1 MRNNKRGM
9 ALILVL
15 WIMLA
20 LILLAAGISI
30 MARTETQI
38 SRNHSDLIRC
48 RWASRAGIY
57 SAMEKLKT
65 LNEEQNTYLGEEPY
79 TVTSDDMSL
88 DFGGYVFN
96 VVIQDETSRVNI
108 NAAEAPTLTKLFET
122 TDLVD
127 CIVDWRDTDETP
139 GSDGAETEYYNT
151 LKPSYNCKNADFET
165 VRELQLVKG
174 VTSDILSAPMTTGTT
189 PLIDMLTVFAPK
201 TAATADTSGLV
212 DIQSATQESLQS
224 AFGSVLTADDITAII
239 QYRTS
244 QAFKTPA
251 EIVLVPG
258 LERSK
263 IEQIYDRLTV
273 SGIEAKKGLVNI
285 NTASVDVLSVIPG
298 FDQDIATAIINYR
311 KDQGAYSSVSQL
323 LETKE
328 VTNEAFVSAAP
339 YFTIK
344 STVFRIISTGSLESS
359 GATATITCI
368 VEISSDGKTQ
378 IRYWQE

>member
-1 MRNNKRGM
+1 M

-38 SRNHSDLIRC
+38 SRNYSDLVRC
-48 RWASRAGIY
+48 RWAARAGIY
-57 SAMEKLKT
+57 SALEKIKT
-65 LNEEQNTYLGEEPY
+65 LNQEQTTYLGEDPF
-79 TVTSDDMSL
+79 TITSDDLSIDL
-88 DFGGYVFN
+88 GGYAFSL
-96 VVIQDETSRVNI
+96 VIQDESSRVNI
-108 NAAEAPTLTKLFET
+108 NSAESATLTKLFET
-122 TDLVD
+122 SDLVD
-127 CIVDWRDTDETP
+127 CITDWRDADDTP
-139 GSDGAETEYYNT
+139 GPNGAETDYYNT

-174 VTSDILSAPMTTGTT
+174 VTPDILAAPITGGTI
-189 PLIDMLTVFAPK
+189 PLVDMLTVFAPK
-201 TAATADTSGLV
+201 NQTAASTSSLI
-212 DIQSATQESLQS
+212 DIQSATQASLQS
-224 AFGSVLTADDITAII
+224 GLGSVLSAEDINAII
-239 QYRTS
+239 AYRTS
-244 QAFKTPA
+244 TAFKTPA

-258 LERSK
+258 LSRSK
-263 IEQIYDRLTV
+263 IEQIYDKITV
-273 SGIEAKKGLVNI
+273 AGVQAKTGLVNI

-298 FDQDIATAIINYR
+298 FDQDIATAIVDYR
-311 KDQGAYSSVSQL
+311 KDQGALTGVAQL

-368 VEISSDGKTQ
+368 VEISSDGQTQ

>member
-1 MRNNKRGM
+1 M

-48 RWASRAGIY
+48 RWAARAGIY

-79 TVTSDDMSL
+79 TVTADDLSL

-108 NAAEAPTLTKLFET
+108 NAAEAPTLTKLFEI

-127 CIVDWRDTDETP
+127 CIIDWRDADETP

-151 LKPSYNCKNADFET
+151 LKPSYNCKNTDFET

-201 TAATADTSGLV
+201 TAAAADTSGLV
-212 DIQSATQESLQS
+212 DIQSASQESLQN

-258 LERSK
+258 LDRSK
-263 IEQIYDRLTV
+263 IEQIYDRLTI
-273 SGIEAKKGLVNI
+273 SGFEAKKGLVNI

-344 STVFRIISTGSLESS
+344 SIVFRIISTGSLESS